1 MMVRK
6 KPKVDRQHSIIPYI
20 SVATSSVSYTLT
32 HIHTQHRAATENKKK
47 RRIPKPTDIDASF
60 VSIFVSFAPI
70 PSIIRLAF
78 IYCLDGMMLILII
91 IIIILCY
98 LAAANIH
105 KEDKSMSFEA
115 IKQNAKRT
123 ENKNTGH
130 TMVILYMQCR

>member
-47 RRIPKPTDIDASF
+47 KNTETDRHRCFVREHICLFCTDSFYNSSRIY
-60 VSIFVSFAPI
+60 
-70 PSIIRLAF
+70 

-130 TMVILYMQCR
+130 TMVILYMQRR